1 MNEVLYSAVLLDE
14 KCLPCWQEL
23 IISKL
28 SAAED
33 SINYAEGKK
42 LLSQALK
49 NFPEDPYF
57 LFVEGSFYMSE
68 GDSLN
73 AFQSLKK
80 AAVKANPKSKLC
92 EQIYLSISGM
102 LFREA
107 MLFARDGIKLFPN
120 NLMLLNN
127 YAYNV
132 AVYWARAQKN
142 MTEKEL
148 AEFKGILDEAGKIS
162 ETTVKADAINP
173 YYLDTYAYI
182 LYLQKNYTLAK
193 FYAEQ
198 ALNYDKE
205 GNAEVLEHYGDILYA
220 LGEKEAALGYWKAAL
235 LINETEE
242 LSNKIKEY
250 EK

>member
-1 MNEVLYSAVLLDE
+1 MFANTQE
-14 KCLPCWQEL
+14 KAKESSWNKELSFLML
-23 IISKL
+23 IIFTL
-28 SAAED
+28 
-33 SINYAEGKK
+33 
-42 LLSQALK
+42 
-49 NFPEDPYF
+49 
-57 LFVEGSFYMSE
+57 
-68 GDSLN
+68 
-73 AFQSLKK
+73 
-80 AAVKANPKSKLC
+80 
-92 EQIYLSISGM
+92 YLT
-102 LFREA
+102 REA

-132 AVYWARAQKN
+132 AVYWARVQKN